1 MRKTSVSILGLS
13 LVSCVSVGGSVA
25 TPTALENQLLGV
37 YQDLDED
44 LVYASSVR
52 GQDLNRSS
60 RLDSLRT
67 RAMKARSLQIFNEDE
82 LSEFK
87 DGQCVAETR
96 NARIVAHVC
105 PLENENDA
113 SFDPRRTRLLRD
125 ENEAR
130 TRILEWAAYA
140 VAQKRGRQSI
150 NPEELQKMRRTYFR
164 LLREVAKRG
173 HLFEAAEGS
182 FVGAGE

>member
-1 MRKTSVSILGLS
+1 
-13 LVSCVSVGGSVA
+13 VGGTVA

-52 GQDLNRSS
+52 GQDLSRAS
-60 RLDSLRT
+60 RLDNLRS

-87 DGQCVAETR
+87 DAQCVAETR
-96 NARIVAHVC
+96 TARLVGHAC
-105 PLENENDA
+105 AMENENDA
-113 SFDPRRTRLLRD
+113 SFESRRARLLRD

-140 VAQKRGRQSI
+140 VAQKRGRQNI
-150 NPEELQKMRRTYFR
+150 NPEELQKMRRTYSR

-173 HLFEAAEGS
+173 HLFEAAKGV